1 MVKPT
6 LIAIDFDGTITD
18 GSFPKVGKA
27 RPHAFEVMKELQ
39 KAGYKLI
46 LNTCRENNGHKISE
60 QYLTDAVNFCKE
72 NGVEFRSVNET
83 LIEDEFRPNGGRKV
97 YASVY
102 IDDRNL
108 GGFPGWLEVRKMLL
122 GDNVEI

>member
-18 GSFPKVGKA
+18 GDFPRVGTEQ
-27 RPHAFEVMKELQ
+27 PHAFEVMKELQ
-39 KAGYKLI
+39 EAGFTLI
-46 LNTCRENNGHKISE
+46 LWTCRENNGHKINE
-60 QYLTDAVNFCKE
+60 QYLTDAIEFCKE
-72 NGVEFRSVNET
+72 GGIEFRSVNET
-83 LIEDEFRPNGGRKV
+83 RLEDEFRPEGGRKV
-97 YASVY
+97 YASIY

-122 GDNVEI
+122 G